1 MSRFLFVVPPFT
13 GHVNPTIPVAA
24 ELAARGHEVAWT
36 GLPGLLEEMVPA
48 GATFLPAATQAY
60 AAEVALRTDRRPD
73 LRGAAAYKFLTEEV
87 LTPMCH
93 VMVDGVENA
102 VESFGAD
109 VLVSDQQTWAGALVG
124 RRRQMPWATSAT
136 TSAEIVDPL
145 SGLPRVAEAMH
156 RARVDIQLEH
166 GVSTEVAERGDLR
179 LSEHLILA
187 YTSRALVGDALED
200 ATGGAPVQFV
210 GPTALARPEVDDFD
224 WHLVDDSR
232 PLVLVSLGTL
242 NASAGERF
250 WQVAAEAFRDQP
262 WQGVFITS
270 SEFLPDPPPNVL
282 VRERIPQ
289 LAVLRRTAAVVSHGG
304 HNTVCESLANAIPL
318 VVAPIRDDQPV
329 VADQV
334 ARAGA
339 GVRVK
344 FARVRPDDLRSAIG
358 SALSDADL
366 RSGARRMADDLA
378 SCGGAPA
385 AAGALEALLVPAPAL
400 PL

>member
-24 ELAARGHEVAWT
+24 ELTARGHDVAWT
-36 GLPGLLEEMVPA
+36 GLPGMLEGMLPP
-48 GATFLPAATQAY
+48 GGRFLAAATIEY
-60 AAEVALRTDRRPD
+60 ADEVATRTERRPNV
-73 LRGAAAYKFLTEEV
+73 RGAAAYKHLQEEV
-87 LTPMCH
+87 LTPMCLA
-93 VMVDGVENA
+93 MVDGVDAA
-102 VESFGAD
+102 VDAFGAD
-109 VLVSDQQTWAGALVG
+109 ALVVDQQTWAGALVG

-145 SGLPRVAEAMH
+145 AGLPKVAETLHQGRIELQVA
-156 RARVDIQLEH
+156 H
-166 GVSTEVAERGDLR
+166 GVPRHVAEVGDLR
-179 LSEHLILA
+179 LSDHLVLA

-200 ATGGAPVQFV
+200 VTAGRRVAFV
-210 GPTALARPEVDDFD
+210 GPSALGRGEVDDFD
-224 WHLVDDSR
+224 WSAVDPSL

-250 WQVAAEAFRDQP
+250 WQVAADAFRGQP

-270 SEFLPDPPPNVL
+270 PGFVPDAPPNVL
-282 VRERIPQ
+282 IRERIPQ
-289 LAVLRRTAAVVSHGG
+289 LAVLRRAAAVVSHGG
-304 HNTVCESLANAIPL
+304 HNTVCESLANGLPL

-344 FARVRPDDLRSAIG
+344 FARVRADDLRAAIT
-358 SALSDADL
+358 SALHSPEL
-366 RSGARRMADDLA
+366 RSGAQRMARDLA

-385 AAGALEALLVPAPAL
+385 AADALETLAPVGVA
-400 PL
+400 